1 MNTTPPSPLQ
11 NLQARCWLGAVAV
24 LGYALLMLARG
35 KLGWQHLVLPLLFWA
50 CLTTAPGVRRF
61 VREWWPLLLFW
72 LSYDVMRVYAA
83 ALFGRVAVEAP
94 YRWEAALFRSSEGI
108 IWPFHFARWM
118 AQSGSAFWPRAL
130 SQFCSLI
137 YLSHVFVMPLTF
149 LVTWGRHA
157 ERLFRRLLWS
167 YTALHALTLAIYL
180 AYPAAPPWW
189 VYENGFVRPS
199 LAHSMPLGEA
209 QSSTLS
215 ALFRISA
222 NRFAAIPSLHAAY
235 PLLLTLVLAWDGSR
249 SRWILLAG
257 VYAASMWF
265 ACVFL
270 NQHYIVDLLIGA
282 ALVPLALVIASPKLK
297 SSRNW

>member
-1 MNTTPPSPLQ
+1 M
-11 NLQARCWLGAVAV
+11 
-24 LGYALLMLARG
+24 GYALLMLVGG

-50 CLTTAPGVRRF
+50 CLTTAPAARRF
-61 VREWWPLLLFW
+61 VRAWWPLILFW
-72 LSYDVMRVYAA
+72 LSYDVMRVFAA
-83 ALFGRVAVEAP
+83 ALFPRVAVEAP

-130 SQFCSLI
+130 TQFSSLI
-137 YLSHVFVMPLTF
+137 YLSHVFVMPLIF
-149 LVTWGRHA
+149 FVVWGRHA

-180 AYPAAPPWW
+180 VYPAAPPWW
-189 VYENGFVRPS
+189 VYENGFLRPS
-199 LAHSMPLGEA
+199 LAHSMPMGEA
-209 QSSTLS
+209 QNSTLS

-235 PLLLTLVLAWDGSR
+235 PLLLTLVLAWHGSR
-249 SRWILLAG
+249 SRWIVLAG
-257 VYAASMWF
+257 AYAASMWF

-282 ALVPLALVIASPKLK
+282 ALVPLALVIASPSEIGDSHLF
-297 SSRNW
+297 SPGISRWMNQRTVGKR